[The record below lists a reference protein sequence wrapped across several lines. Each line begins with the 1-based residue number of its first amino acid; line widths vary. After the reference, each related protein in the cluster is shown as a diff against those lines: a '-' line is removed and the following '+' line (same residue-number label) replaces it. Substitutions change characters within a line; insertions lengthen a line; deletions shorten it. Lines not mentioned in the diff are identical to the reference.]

1 MKNPLAIFKPK
12 INQGLKNR
20 VLKNREAILDIM
32 SQNIQGARQCPFLL
46 GQKCLG
52 QMCELFMEF
61 KSVSAENKEIKFW
74 RCSFVETPLLIIE
87 LNQNIRKLIELS
99 TREKDK

>member
-1 MKNPLAIFKPK
+1 MRNPLAIFKPK
-12 INQGLKNR
+12 VNQALKDR
-20 VLKNREAILDIM
+20 VLKNREAVLDIM

-61 KSVSAENKEIKFW
+61 KTKNDATGQEHNFFRCVFAEL
-74 RCSFVETPLLIIE
+74 PLLIIE
-87 LNQNIRKLIELS
+87 LNQNIGKLIKKEEIL
-99 TREKDK
+99 K